1 MKNPTIKEIEKRLDV
16 LVQTVC
22 RCKGAEL
29 KDGVVV
35 TRCVTCGK
43 YYPCFGKDCIQG
55 GHFIPRGCRCT
66 RWLYDNV
73 FPQCSRCNGF
83 LGGNYIMYSRWMQ
96 QNKPDAYEGL
106 MNLFEKHKRGEAP
119 RLTLLEKQALY
130 NSWLLKG
137 RKLEE
142 KIGEKLFPKSWDY
155 VKL

>member
-1 MKNPTIKEIEKRLDV
+1 
-16 LVQTVC
+16 
-22 RCKGAEL
+22 
-29 KDGVVV
+29 
-35 TRCVTCGK
+35 
-43 YYPCFGKDCIQG
+43 
-55 GHFIPRGCRCT
+55 
-66 RWLYDNV
+66 
-73 FPQCSRCNGF
+73 
-83 LGGNYIMYSRWMQ
+83 MYSRWMQ